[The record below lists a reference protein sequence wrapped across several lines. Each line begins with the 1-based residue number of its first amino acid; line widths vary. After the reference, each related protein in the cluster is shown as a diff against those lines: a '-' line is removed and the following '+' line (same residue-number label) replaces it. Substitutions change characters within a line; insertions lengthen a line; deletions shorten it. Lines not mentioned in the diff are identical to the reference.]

1 MIFNFEWW
9 FDASYR
15 DRVDEAKRRCA
26 LLNNPTV
33 DPEKAEEN
41 KTYRKFY
48 EELEHRTI
56 IYLRDGFSYELKDL
70 IPSRS
75 TAALTFECAP
85 VDDLYRVGAFVVTIP
100 FEEIVRVEVF
110 ACHPKEKPED
120 MPSIKG
126 FGGAQSPHAPPG
138 PPGPPKQRTE
148 DRPPRREGL
157 D

>member
-33 DPEKAEEN
+33 DPEKADES
-41 KTYRKFY
+41 KVYRKFY
-48 EELEHRTI
+48 EELESRTI

-126 FGGAQSPHAPPG
+126 FGGAQG
-138 PPGPPKQRTE
+138 PPGTPIQPKRNE